1 MTAESRLER
10 ELTEAKNGLL
20 ARCGGEYILE
30 QAFELRFRTEI
41 ERGGIEGEDA
51 QLSDRLVM
59 AGIGPA
65 QRGQI
70 FPAYCGLLEAT
81 APPHPVQKNAI
92 SYAQVNRQG
101 RTASPPA
108 QRTSNAPPDIH

>member
-20 ARCGGEYILE
+20 ARCGGENILE

-51 QLSDRLVM
+51 QLSDGLVM
-59 AGIGPA
+59 AGIGLA
-65 QRGQI
+65 QPVQI
-70 FPAYCGLLEAT
+70 FRADCGLVEAV
-81 APPHPVQKNAI
+81 APPNPVQKNLI
-92 SYAQVNRQG
+92 SCVQRNRKVGTGNPQVEPI
-101 RTASPPA
+101 AE
-108 QRTSNAPPDIH
+108 HFL